1 MRTTTPQSAGRLT
14 APLTRGAY
22 MPHAVEAGKRY
33 VPEVVGSTPTGGTR
47 RKVPRSESK
56 RATKAASLHWQPGK
70 TGKCAAAKTLLAL
83 RKDGVRMG
91 STQRCFANG
100 PSNAVPGGRRGSQNL
115 SGRGQFPPT
124 AKHVRSFPG
133 VVQLSRR
140 CRGHLPPW
148 CSGSTSAFQAERA
161 GSSPVGGSR
170 ILAPLPSLAAV

>member
-1 MRTTTPQSAGRLT
+1 M
-14 APLTRGAY
+14 
-22 MPHAVEAGKRY
+22 
-33 VPEVVGSTPTGGTR
+33 VGSTPTGGTM

-56 RATKAASLHWQPGK
+56 RTTEAASLHWQPGK
-70 TGKCAAAKTLLAL
+70 TGKCAAAQTLLAL

-140 CRGHLPPW
+140 CRGNLPPW

-161 GSSPVGGSR
+161 GSSPVGGSSVR
-170 ILAPLPSLAAV
+170 FHGRKQTGQRGTDNPSVSRSADSSLSTREPLKEMAPLPSLAAV